1 MKKDIKIPTAEKV
14 SLAIT
19 RRKNNAGVYE
29 WIASLLNENDF
40 TLETV
45 IINSWGEGEINGESK
60 KTATVRKLF
69 NSLEADK
76 IARIEQLIPEVLK
89 LNNHFRVSYFAN
101 GKMFEISFSFSPEEL
116 KEDRLMLISELGE
129 VGMIKP

>member
-45 IINSWGEGEINGESK
+45 IINSWGEGEINGELK